1 MLEQWQFP
9 GRQKTIIATDPSMQ
23 QRVLQSTDFVQLAAS
38 FHERPNVP
46 IGSRIISTEQPVGQT
61 LSYMQKGFSKAQAG
75 ANIAEK
81 MAAAETLNRNK
92 LLRVIISFVL
102 KLKFVIWS

>member
-1 MLEQWQFP
+1 
-9 GRQKTIIATDPSMQ
+9 MQ

-38 FHERPNVP
+38 VHERPNVP
-46 IGSRIISTEQPVGQT
+46 IGSQIISTEQPVGQT

-81 MAAAETLNRNK
+81 MAAAETFNRNK

-102 KLKFVIWS
+102 KLKVERRLRKLTV